1 VVFLNR
7 QNAKPNTASINA
19 QNYVLIVAASRTGWL
34 KLARPQFRFGRKCTA
49 VRMQI
54 RKLRNGISYNFVELT
69 GRRLID
75 RRVYSTANGNR
86 LVGRLLICDR
96 DVMVPPILS
105 LTVFGLWSTY
115 SLYLR
120 FLRCFIFQTKLM
132 ATRQ

>member
-1 VVFLNR
+1 
-7 QNAKPNTASINA
+7 
-19 QNYVLIVAASRTGWL
+19 
-34 KLARPQFRFGRKCTA
+34 
-49 VRMQI
+49 MQI